1 MADPLSSGPSSTR
14 VAAWLEH
21 DNRRTRLTH
30 VGHQSLV
37 AADDLAPMSAA
48 TLVTSVE
55 GRELRHEIALPE
67 GAPAGTRCRTVAR
80 ASAVA

>member
-1 MADPLSSGPSSTR
+1 MLDPLQSGPSSSR
-14 VAAWLEH
+14 VEIWLEH

-30 VGHQSLV
+30 AAPDWVV
-37 AADDLAPMSAA
+37 AADDLAPMSSA